1 MSVGVG
7 LSAIA
12 RGDFYVVTERLRKR
26 GPACVA
32 AGRHVVPG
40 VDVATALSSI
50 LVVVMAVV
58 LRLRYFSGLGL
69 GDDALLRYDIW
80 NVVRSGHVN
89 FTPNGYRFTWWIPT
103 ALSCRLLGLTET
115 GLITPIVA
123 FDVLGMVL
131 VCLFAR
137 RLWGGSGAVIAALL
151 LAVLPLDV
159 AWSTMLTSD
168 ILFSFFSALCV
179 FFVLR
184 ALGEDDDA
192 GRGRAW
198 TLAAVALWLA
208 YHTKVTGVLLVPAL
222 AVIGWANRRTLDA
235 TVFRFL
241 GTAALLFGASGLVFY
256 VLHGDVLA
264 PFNIELRLQGLVGP
278 EAPLHRASMEA
289 FKIYPRWL
297 FLPDSLGTW
306 VYSVYPHLLI
316 VLAVAGA
323 ALGIRPCWPVLWW
336 LFFLFLGMELNFQRA
351 GGVWVTGFRNVRHGL
366 RVSAGAA
373 PHRLSRGVPPALP
386 EGHRRPAAARPR
398 LQPLA
403 KRRHG
408 DDHPRRVRR
417 RAQHHALPRHPA
429 AQADLFR
436 LPARPVVHLLG
447 TVGDGLAI
455 PGGRGG
461 RSRRSTRSRSPRAA
475 RAPASRTRPGGRPSR
490 CRSRRAGCR

>member
-1 MSVGVG
+1 
-7 LSAIA
+7 
-12 RGDFYVVTERLRKR
+12 
-26 GPACVA
+26 
-32 AGRHVVPG
+32 
-40 VDVATALSSI
+40 VATALSSI

-103 ALSCRLLGLTET
+103 ALSCRLLGLTEA

-316 VLAVAGA
+316 VLAVAGT

-351 GGVWVTGFRNVRHGL
+351 GGVWVTGFRNVRHGHVFAYPLVLLLTGYLVAFRQRYPKATGGLLLLVLGFSLWQSVATATITHVAFGDERSTTRFLATLPPKPTYSDFQLGQWFTFSGLSETGWQFRVVEADDRVKRRRELAAVAAGYLVTGGGREPYYGCTHCIPSAADVAADRWVLLKEFPSSMPPTSWRAEPL
-366 RVSAGAA
+366 RIW
-373 PHRLSRGVPPALP
+373 
-386 EGHRRPAAARPR
+386 EARP
-398 LQPLA
+398 
-403 KRRHG
+403 
-408 DDHPRRVRR
+408 
-417 RAQHHALPRHPA
+417 
-429 AQADLFR
+429 
-436 LPARPVVHLLG
+436 
-447 TVGDGLAI
+447 
-455 PGGRGG
+455 
-461 RSRRSTRSRSPRAA
+461 
-475 RAPASRTRPGGRPSR
+475 PSLTP
-490 CRSRRAGCR
+490 